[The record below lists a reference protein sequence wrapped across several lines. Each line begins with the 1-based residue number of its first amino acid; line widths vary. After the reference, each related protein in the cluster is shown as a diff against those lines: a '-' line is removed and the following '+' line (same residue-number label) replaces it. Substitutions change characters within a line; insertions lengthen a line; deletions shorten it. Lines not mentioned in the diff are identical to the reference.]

1 MKKKM
6 AILLSAVMVL
16 AFALAACGGGGN
28 ADLSDSKYVGTW
40 VCNSVSLG
48 DASED
53 FSGASWTMTLNG
65 DGTGTLV
72 ATDESGAEEEVQNI
86 TWEPTNEGLKTKGDT
101 KLKFEDE
108 DGGIETKMLGV
119 ELHFVRAEDAAA
131 ADAAADTADDQ
142 AAAAN
147 GAAFVYTGN
156 DPVQAAIYQYLAET
170 IATGYDAPEGAV
182 CVPVVQ
188 LVDEDV
194 DDDDGE
200 AEAKGDFWVYN
211 YVIEGDTLKCVSG
224 GNYAG
229 KMDLVKS
236 GDGYTVTEFEQVADG
251 GSFEP
256 TARDIFE
263 EHYDAFMKVNSDE
276 KTRESLRQQNLVEY
290 VKANG
295 LNVTKYQDEGWDP
308 VDLAL

>member
-1 MKKKM
+1 MKKIM

-16 AFALAACGGGGN
+16 TFALAACGGGGN

-131 ADAAADTADDQ
+131 DTADDQ

-156 DPVQAAIYQYLAET
+156 DPVQAAVYQYLIEK
-170 IATGYDAPEGAV
+170 IAPNYDFPEGAV
-182 CVPVVQ
+182 CIPVVQ

-194 DDDDGE
+194 DNDDGE

-211 YVIEGDTLKCVSG
+211 YVVEGDTLKCVSG
-224 GNYAG
+224 GNHAG

-263 EHYDAFMKVNSDE
+263 EHYDAFMKINSDD

-295 LNVTKYQDEGWDP
+295 LSVTKYQDEGWDP

>member
-1 MKKKM
+1 MKKKK

-131 ADAAADTADDQ
+131 DTADDQ

-170 IATGYDAPEGAV
+170 IAPNYDFPEGAV

-194 DDDDGE
+194 DTDDGE

-224 GNYAG
+224 GNHAG
-229 KMDLVKS
+229 KMELVKS
-236 GDGYTVTEFEQVADG
+236 GDGYAVKEFEQVADG

-263 EHYDAFMKVNSDE
+263 EHYDAFMKINSDE
-276 KTRESLRQQNLVEY
+276 KTRESLRQKNLVEY

-308 VDLAL
+308 VELAL

>member
-108 DGGIETKMLGV
+108 DGGIETKMRGV
-119 ELHFVRAEDAAA
+119 ELHFVRAE
-131 ADAAADTADDQ
+131 DAAADTADDQ

-170 IATGYDAPEGAV
+170 IAPNYDSPEGAV

-194 DDDDGE
+194 DTDDGE

-224 GNYAG
+224 GNHAG
-229 KMDLVKS
+229 KMELVKS
-236 GDGYTVTEFEQVADG
+236 GDGYAVKEFEQVADG

-263 EHYDAFMKVNSDE
+263 EHYDAFMKINSDE
-276 KTRESLRQQNLVEY
+276 KTRESLRQKNLVEY

-308 VDLAL
+308 VELAL

>member
-40 VCNSVSLG
+40 VCNAVSMG
-48 DASED
+48 DASEALD
-53 FSGASWTMTLNG
+53 GVEWTMTLNG
-65 DGTGTLV
+65 DGTGSFV
-72 ATDESGAEEEVQNI
+72 AISSNGEEDTSNI

-119 ELHFVRAEDAAA
+119 ELHFVRQEEAAEEP
-131 ADAAADTADDQ
+131 AADTADDQ

-224 GNYAG
+224 GHHAG

-256 TARDIFE
+256 TARDILE
-263 EHYDAFMKVNSDE
+263 EHYDAFMKINSDD

>member
-72 ATDESGAEEEVQNI
+72 ATDESGAEEEVQNS

-131 ADAAADTADDQ
+131 DTADDQ

-156 DPVQAAIYQYLAET
+156 DPVQAAVYQYLIEK
-170 IATGYDAPEGAV
+170 IAPNYDFPEGAV
-182 CVPVVQ
+182 CIPVVQ

-194 DDDDGE
+194 DNDDGE

-211 YVIEGDTLKCVSG
+211 YVVEGDTLKCVSG
-224 GNYAG
+224 GNHAG

-263 EHYDAFMKVNSDE
+263 EHYDAFMKINSDD

-295 LNVTKYQDEGWDP
+295 LSVTKYQDEGWDP